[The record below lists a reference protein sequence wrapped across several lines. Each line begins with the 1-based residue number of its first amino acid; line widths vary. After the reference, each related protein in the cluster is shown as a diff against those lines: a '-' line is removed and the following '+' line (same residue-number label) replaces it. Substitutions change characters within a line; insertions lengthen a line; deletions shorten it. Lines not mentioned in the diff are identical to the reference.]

1 MKSLLVMKTR
11 KYSWSSAYYRLSIF
25 SVIQ

>member
-11 KYSWSSAYYRLSIF
+11 NYSWSSAYYRLPIF